1 MEANMEDIKDELI
14 FAVQSEIAELEAQQL
29 VHFKS
34 CSTEYVYARRDGKE
48 YWSVPAEMLD
58 EFKKLMTLIRQFDE
72 QIDSVNLHEAT
83 ATKFISRYYR
93 MRSDVITRAQCL
105 SVDVSPRYIYSAE
118 EQCSLARVEKA
129 RAKVQLLTETPG
141 IADPAK

>member
-1 MEANMEDIKDELI
+1 MYTNMEDIKDELTL
-14 FAVQSEIAELEAQQL
+14 AVEGEISELEHQQL

-34 CSTEYVYARRDGKE
+34 RGTRYVYARQDDKE

-72 QIDSVNLHEAT
+72 QIDNVNLDEAT

-93 MRSDVITRAQCL
+93 MRSDVITRASCL
-105 SVDVSPRYIYSAE
+105 SVEVISHKFYSTE
-118 EQCSLARVEKA
+118 ERCSLARVEKA
-129 RAKVQLLTETPG
+129 KAKMRLITRAAG